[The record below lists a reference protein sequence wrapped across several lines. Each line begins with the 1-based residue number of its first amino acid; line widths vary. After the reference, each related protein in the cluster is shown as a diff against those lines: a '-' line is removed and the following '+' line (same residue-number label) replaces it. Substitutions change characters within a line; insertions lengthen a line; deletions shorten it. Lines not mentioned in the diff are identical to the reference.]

1 MSQRSDNKL
10 VIDPALLSSEQLKLK
25 RGVDARNATWVGGE
39 HGPSAGAGNVSYVSG
54 AGVEDI
60 GLQEQLVDVPGRRG
74 VELAEH
80 HGGMTDYF
88 SQLCAGVRPDGAHLG
103 QG

>member
-1 MSQRSDNKL
+1 MAVLQ
-10 VIDPALLSSEQLKLK
+10 SSSSFEC
-25 RGVDARNATWVGGE
+25 RVDTTQPTWVGGKR
-39 HGPSAGAGNVSYVSG
+39 GPSAGAGNVGYVSG

-60 GLQEQLVDVPGRRG
+60 GLQQQLVDLPGRRG

-88 SQLCAGVRPDGAHLG
+88 SQLRAGVRPDGTHLS